1 MRIQAEKIKLRHAL
15 PRLLRE
21 MPRLMGGALASG
33 RTNGGSVGDAK
44 RFVPNLETEGSDTR
58 ENL

>member
-33 RTNGGSVGDAK
+33 RTNGGLGDAN
-44 RFVPNLETEGSDTR
+44 RFVPNLET
-58 ENL
+58 